1 MATVTHGGTLP
12 DTSDKA
18 DFYAIIDNA
27 TVQSIV
33 NADIAAGAAIVDT
46 KLATITTA
54 SKVNV
59 SAITGQLANA
69 NLAQITAA
77 AKVSGAALTLLPNIP
92 SGAGIIPVANIGS
105 ILGAN
110 VSRSAGTIYQAPSDG
125 IVVGYLQNTD
135 MNAQPYFTAVTDSN
149 ATPSTVVQRGE
160 GVRDTFYTPAAQ
172 YTPICF
178 PVRKDDYWQVTIA
191 YHLSSSGGT
200 IPALF
205 FIPLGS

>member
-46 KLATITTA
+46 KLATIVTA

-59 SAITGQLANA
+59 SAITGQLPNT
-69 NLAQITAA
+69 NIAQITAS

-92 SGAGIIPVANIGS
+92 AGAGIIPVANIGG
-105 ILGAN
+105 ILGSWTAKSSN
-110 VSRSAGTIYQAPSDG
+110 TVYQAATDG
-125 IVVGYLQNTD
+125 LVVFADETTGGTGVKWGLS
-135 MNAQPYFTAVTDSN
+135 DSN
-149 ATPSTVVQRGE
+149 NPPTTRRACCGMDSST
-160 GVRDTFYTPAAQ
+160 YTSG
-172 YTPICF
+172 CF
-178 PVRKDDYWQVTIA
+178 PVKKNDYYKIDGSVYWV
-191 YHLSSSGGT
+191 Y
-200 IPALF
+200 
-205 FIPLGS
+205 FIPLGA